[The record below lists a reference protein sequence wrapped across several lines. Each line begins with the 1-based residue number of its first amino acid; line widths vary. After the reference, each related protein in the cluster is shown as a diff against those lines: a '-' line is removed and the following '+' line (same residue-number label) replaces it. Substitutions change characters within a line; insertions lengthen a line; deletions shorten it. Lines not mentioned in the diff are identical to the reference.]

1 MEIPSVN
8 FIHLFRPRE
17 ASNIDSVQCHL
28 VFQPFSL
35 ILPSSAAFDFSRPRS
50 HEKRHIDVSLESA
63 IGDAFARNMS
73 SSADICFFYVYELQ
87 NFQRFSKIVGS
98 SNA

>member
-17 ASNIDSVQCHL
+17 ASNIDFV
-28 VFQPFSL
+28 
-35 ILPSSAAFDFSRPRS
+35 

-87 NFQRFSKIVGS
+87 NFQRFSKQLLLHEILTILARFS
-98 SNA
+98 